1 MRYDSHVT
9 WGTEPLFALFLAAAD
24 TLTAWEKDPSR
35 RSLAA
40 SLRLA
45 IALLK
50 EGTTL
55 EGGEE
60 LTGQG
65 SNLR

>member
-1 MRYDSHVT
+1 M
-9 WGTEPLFALFLAAAD
+9 FALFLAAAD